1 MKYKYEDLLR
11 VKELIREYYRT
22 EEYHSEFE
30 QYGDRYCLP
39 LRYLLDH
46 IDLGD
51 RLYDMFGGNDFDK
64 IQINISQDS
73 GEEIRLC
80 YVLEG
85 YTNIVEAINHIL
97 NEWKESKLVFSI
109 RYDVVEKFEV
119 SNNLINESEVTNK
132 LYELGLSKDF
142 SWTREGNHVILIKEG
157 EYCEEYE
164 QSIINEDDIAC
175 LGCDRVIY
183 INEVKDNL
191 YKVYT
196 EGK

>member
-1 MKYKYEDLLR
+1 MKYRYEDLLR
-11 VKELIREYYRT
+11 IKELIREYYRT

-30 QYGDRYCLP
+30 QYGDRYCLS

-51 RLYDMFGGNDFDK
+51 RLYAMFGGNDFDK

-73 GEEIRLC
+73 GEEVRLYC
-80 YVLEG
+80 VLEE
-85 YTNIVEAINHIL
+85 YTNIVEAITAIL
-97 NEWKESKLVFSI
+97 NEWKASRLSFSM

-119 SNNLINESEVTNK
+119 SNNLINESEITK
-132 LYELGLSKDF
+132 RLYELGIPKNF
-142 SWTREGNHVILIKEG
+142 HWTREGNHIILIKEG

-164 QSIINEDDIAC
+164 QSLINEEDIAC

-183 INEVKDNL
+183 INEIKNSL

-196 EGK
+196 